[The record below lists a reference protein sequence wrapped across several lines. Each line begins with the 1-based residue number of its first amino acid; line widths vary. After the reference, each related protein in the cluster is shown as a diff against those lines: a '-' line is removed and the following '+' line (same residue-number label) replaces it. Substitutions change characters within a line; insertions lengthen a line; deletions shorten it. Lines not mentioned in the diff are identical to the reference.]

1 MLNYV
6 RLEKTERTDMTQSD
20 ERPAR
25 KSGAQKKPGRFAQ
38 AKRQSMMDEARYDK
52 ANGSLKENKPLIKGL
67 ALSFVA
73 VVVLV
78 VVLFAVVSVVG
89 VDIA

>member
-1 MLNYV
+1 
-6 RLEKTERTDMTQSD
+6 MTKPD
-20 ERPAR
+20 ENPVWKASEQ
-25 KSGAQKKPGRFAQ
+25 KKASQKKPGRFAQ
-38 AKRQSMMDEARYDK
+38 AKRQSAMEEARYDK
-52 ANGSLKENKPLIKGL
+52 ANGSLRENKPLIKGL

-78 VVLFAVVSVVG
+78 VVIFAVVSIGG

>member
-1 MLNYV
+1 
-6 RLEKTERTDMTQSD
+6 MTKSD
-20 ERPAR
+20 EASAR
-25 KSGAQKKPGRFAQ
+25 KASAQKRPNRFAQ
-38 AKRQSMMDEARYDK
+38 AKRQSMMEEARYDK

-78 VVLFAVVSVVG
+78 VIIFVVVSVVG
-89 VDIA
+89 VEVA

>member
-1 MLNYV
+1 
-6 RLEKTERTDMTQSD
+6 
-20 ERPAR
+20 
-25 KSGAQKKPGRFAQ
+25 
-38 AKRQSMMDEARYDK
+38 MMEEARYDK

-78 VVLFAVVSVVG
+78 VVIFVVVSVVG
-89 VDIA
+89 VEVA